1 MTALLDMFSVA
12 GRSALVTGGASGI
25 GLAYVEA
32 VAEGGARVT
41 LADVDAQ
48 SAEREATRLR
58 GLGYDVRHAVLDVSD
73 EAAVGRAF
81 DEHEAAFGGIDIVFA
96 NAGVA
101 PGSGY
106 IGFEGTREAA
116 GAIENI
122 RIEDWRRTLAINLD
136 GAFYTIRH
144 GVRIMKKH
152 GTRGSII
159 ATTSNA
165 SEITAPIVSTPY
177 MPSKAGVKHLVKQ
190 VARELAPL
198 GIRVNAIA
206 PGSIVTNIGGGW
218 LHDPAVRA
226 AWDKDVPL
234 GRMGEPRQ
242 LKPLALYLASDAS
255 DYMTGV
261 EVVLDGGVSLRGL
274 AG

>member
-1 MTALLDMFSVA
+1 MTALLDMFSLK

-32 VAEGGARVT
+32 VAEGGAQVT
-41 LADVDAQ
+41 IADIDAVG
-48 SAEREATRLR
+48 AEREAARLR
-58 GLGYDVRHAVLDVSD
+58 DLGYDVRHSVTDVSD
-73 EAAVGRAF
+73 DNSVRAAF
-81 DEHEAAFGGIDIVFA
+81 DDHEAAFGALDIAFA
-96 NAGVA
+96 NAGM
-101 PGSGY
+101 
-106 IGFEGTREAA
+106 AA
-116 GAIENI
+116 GTGYLGMDGQRDPAGSIDNFKV
-122 RIEDWRRTLAINLD
+122 EDWRQTLAINLD

-144 GVRIMKKH
+144 AVRLMKKH
-152 GTRGSII
+152 GRRGSII
-159 ATTSNA
+159 ATSSNA
-165 SEITAPIVSTPY
+165 SEITAPIVATPY

-206 PGSIVTNIGGGW
+206 PGSIVTNIGGGV
-218 LHDPAVRA
+218 LKNPEIRAV
-226 AWDKDVPL
+226 WDKDVPL
-234 GRMGEPRQ
+234 GRMGETRQ

-261 EVVLDGGVSLRGL
+261 EIVLDGGVSLQGI